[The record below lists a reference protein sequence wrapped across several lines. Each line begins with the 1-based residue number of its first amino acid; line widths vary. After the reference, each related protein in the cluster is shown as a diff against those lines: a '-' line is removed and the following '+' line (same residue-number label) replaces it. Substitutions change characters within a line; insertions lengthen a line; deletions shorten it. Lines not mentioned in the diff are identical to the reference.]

1 VAVWEVIDKKVRMIE
16 VIYAGT
22 HEKAPY

>member
-1 VAVWEVIDKKVRMIE
+1 VWRIKDKSIQIVEVQ
-16 VIYAGT
+16 YAGT